1 MEDHSS
7 ILIKRYIYMRRL
19 SRGQTKRKS
28 YGKIADKLNAEG
40 IPTKRQKQWT
50 ASGVFN
56 IINRKKPSKRCS

>member
-1 MEDHSS
+1 
-7 ILIKRYIYMRRL
+7 MRRL